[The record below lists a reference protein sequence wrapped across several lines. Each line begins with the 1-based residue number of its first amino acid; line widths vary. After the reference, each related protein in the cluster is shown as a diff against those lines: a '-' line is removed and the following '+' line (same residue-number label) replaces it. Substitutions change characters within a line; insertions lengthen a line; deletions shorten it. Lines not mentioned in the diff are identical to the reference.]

1 VLYHELNKHIGEF
14 MDMLNI
20 AKEWVLARWA
30 ERTTWDGGV
39 IVGLSLAW
47 IILGDLIDW
56 VAWIALLYG
65 LFTFI
70 KSENLDVWKK

>member
-1 VLYHELNKHIGEF
+1 

-30 ERTTWDGGV
+30 ERTTLDGGV
-39 IVGLSLAW
+39 IIGLSLSW
-47 IILGDLIDW
+47 ILLGDLIDW

-65 LFTFI
+65 VFTLV
-70 KSENLDVWKK
+70 KSELK

>member
-1 VLYHELNKHIGEF
+1 

-39 IVGLSLAW
+39 IV
-47 IILGDLIDW
+47 
-56 VAWIALLYG
+56 V
-65 LFTFI
+65 FH
-70 KSENLDVWKK
+70 

>member
-1 VLYHELNKHIGEF
+1 MLYHELNKHIGEF

-47 IILGDLIDW
+47 IILGDLID
-56 VAWIALLYG
+56 
-65 LFTFI
+65 
-70 KSENLDVWKK
+70 

>member
-1 VLYHELNKHIGEF
+1 

-30 ERTTWDGGV
+30 ERTTLDGGV
-39 IVGLSLAW
+39 IIGLSLAW

-56 VAWIALLYG
+56 VAWVA
-65 LFTFI
+65 
-70 KSENLDVWKK
+70 